1 VDVLNATQDHRPD
14 NAQPA
19 LTAAPNSKGF
29 RGNTKA
35 VALTATLVAVALAA
49 ALTFAL
55 SGNGNADRRSG
66 ELTAKQVT
74 DGRPTI
80 ASTQDL
86 RSFAAS
92 VGHPVFWAGELPNL
106 KLELT
111 KTADKKVWVRYL
123 PAGVKAG
130 DKRAVYLTVATYPQQ
145 QAFANLDKASKK
157 RGAVS
162 EIIPGGGRLLY
173 WRKNA
178 GSVYLAYPAT
188 DYLVELYSPS
198 APQALKLVQSGSVG
212 QVR

>member
-1 VDVLNATQDHRPD
+1 MDPLNATQDPRPD

-19 LTAAPNSKGF
+19 STPAPKSNGF
-29 RGNTKA
+29 LGNTKV
-35 VALTATLVAVALAA
+35 VALTATLVGLALVAAV
-49 ALTFAL
+49 TFAL
-55 SGNGNADRRSG
+55 SGNGDAGRKSG
-66 ELTAKQVT
+66 ELTAKQLK
-74 DGRPTI
+74 DGKPTV

-86 RSFAAS
+86 RSFATS

-111 KTADKKVWVRYL
+111 QTADKKVWLRYL

-130 DKRAVYLTVATYPQQ
+130 DKRPVYLTVGTYPQP
-145 QAFANLDKASKK
+145 QAFADLEKASKK

-198 APQALKLVQSGSVG
+198 ASQALKLVQSGSVG